1 MGRTIGARCKAPKAD
16 NLARK
21 QAWQAMRI
29 MRRFTR
35 ADILTTA
42 AINQSNLDKYLRA
55 LINTGFVVVQ
65 QERVSG
71 RPGSRDVLRIARD
84 NGPKPPVAHTDGS
97 MLDPNTGQT
106 WHYEE
111 AEAKRPFVGM
121 PAADAAD
128 AAEGQP

>member
-1 MGRTIGARCKAPKAD
+1 
-16 NLARK
+16 
-21 QAWQAMRI
+21 MRI

-106 WHYEE
+106 W
-111 AEAKRPFVGM
+111 
-121 PAADAAD
+121 PAAAAAPAD